1 MSGIDKRENIEK
13 GETFEMKKAIAL
25 IIAVCMMLLLTACG
39 GGKAKDVDIDAL
51 AQELAGSG
59 AFTMDISQYAMN
71 ADLAGPT
78 YGFDAADVEHSV
90 FYFISGTGE
99 EIFLAKASSEDA
111 AAKLEGLCADRV
123 AGQKASLEN
132 YVPEAIPRLDSA
144 VTVRQGLYVIFVVA
158 DDSAA
163 AKTIVDK
170 YVK

>member
-1 MSGIDKRENIEK
+1 
-13 GETFEMKKAIAL
+13 MKKAIAL
-25 IIAVCMMLLLTACG
+25 IVAVCMLLLLTACG
-39 GGKAKDVDIDAL
+39 GGKKDVDIDAL
-51 AQELAGSG
+51 AKELAASG

-71 ADLAGPT
+71 ADLAAPT
-78 YGFDAADVEHSV
+78 YGFDAADVENSV

-123 AGQKASLEN
+123 TAQKASLEN
-132 YVPEAIPRLDSA
+132 YAPDAIPRLDSA

-158 DDSAA
+158 DDSGAV
-163 AKTIVDK
+163 KTIVDK